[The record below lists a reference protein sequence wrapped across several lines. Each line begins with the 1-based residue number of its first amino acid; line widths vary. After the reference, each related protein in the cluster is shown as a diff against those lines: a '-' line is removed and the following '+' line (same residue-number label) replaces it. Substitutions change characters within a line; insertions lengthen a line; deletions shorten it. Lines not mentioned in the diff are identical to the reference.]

1 METLI
6 LSCSTG
12 GGHNAAAKALK
23 SELESRGHNVV
34 MMDPYELVSRRLAKE
49 VGGAYVKMVQHT
61 PRVFGLVYSLG
72 NLVRRVPMNS
82 PVYYANIAVAKKLGE
97 YLKENAVD
105 VIITTHLYPAEL
117 ITYLKKNVRKLPPS
131 IYVATDYVCIP
142 FTEETNCDYYVI
154 PGAAQAQDFI
164 HRGIPEEKIAPL
176 GIPVSPA
183 FESNM
188 SKAEARRLLGLE
200 PMRRYLLLAGGSIG
214 AGNIEKTIDAILKY
228 FDKNLIYA
236 KIIVI
241 SGNNE
246 KLYQKLEK
254 KYGREIIL
262 IKHTNDMAA
271 YMRAC
276 DVFISKPGGLSS
288 TEAAVAGVPCIHM
301 APIPG
306 CESYNV
312 RYFKKKGMSIRV
324 NKQGWTMRAALKK
337 LDKPKEVEK
346 MLEKQKKGVPSD
358 AREKIC
364 DLAEY
369 AAAKYGSVK

>member
-1 METLI
+1 MEALI

-23 SELESRGHNVV
+23 TELESRGHHVV
-34 MMDPYELVSRRLAKE
+34 MMDPYELVSHKLAKE
-49 VGGAYVKMVQHT
+49 IGSTYVKMVQFS
-61 PRVFGLVYSLG
+61 PRMFGFIYSLG
-72 NLVRRVPMNS
+72 NLVRMVPMNS

-97 YLKENAVD
+97 YLKENPVD
-105 VIITTHLYPAEL
+105 VIIATHLYPAEL
-117 ITYLKKNVRKLPPS
+117 ITYLKKNKKKLPPS

-154 PGAAQAQDFI
+154 PGAEQAHDFI
-164 HRGIPEEKIAPL
+164 RRGIPEEKLAPL

-183 FESNM
+183 FESHM
-188 SKAEARRLLGLE
+188 SKAEARKQLGLE
-200 PMRRYLLLAGGSIG
+200 PMRKYLLLAGGSIG
-214 AGNIEKTIDAILKY
+214 AGHIDKTIDNILKY
-228 FDKNLIYA
+228 FEKNLMYA

-246 KLYQKLEK
+246 KLYRKLEK
-254 KYGREIIL
+254 KYGRKIIL
-262 IKHTNDMAA
+262 LKHTNEMAM

-301 APIPG
+301 SPIPG
-306 CESYNV
+306 CESHNV
-312 RYFKKKGMSIRV
+312 RYFKKKGMSVRV

-346 MLEKQKKGVPSD
+346 MLEKQKSGIPAD
-358 AREKIC
+358 ARIKIC
-364 DLAEY
+364 DFAEY
-369 AAAKYGSVK
+369 LVAKSRSVK